1 LVPRFDQPNE
11 EEKEMAVSEPGD
23 NKILI
28 AVRKA
33 VEKHGATQDELIPIL
48 NDVNREVGYIPSVA
62 LDELSQ
68 LLKVPRSQLFSV
80 ASFYRMFS
88 TKPRGRHVIQFCES
102 APCHV
107 AGGREVWNAIQDIIK
122 IKEDET
128 TPDGK
133 WTLLTTSCLGLCAVG
148 PVMLV
153 DDDIYGNVD
162 PSQVPFIL
170 EKYQ

>member
-1 LVPRFDQPNE
+1 LT
-11 EEKEMAVSEPGD
+11 AV
-23 NKILI
+23 K
-28 AVRKA
+28 KA
-33 VEKHGATQDELIPIL
+33 VELHGATQEELIPIL
-48 NDVNREVGYIPSVA
+48 NDINREVGYIPSIA
-62 LDELSQ
+62 LDELNL

-88 TKPRGRHVIQFCES
+88 TKPRGRHVVQFCES

-107 AGGREVWNAIQDIIK
+107 AGGREVWRAIKDTLK
-122 IKEDET
+122 IDEDQT

-162 PSQVPFIL
+162 SSQVPFIL
-170 EKYQ
+170 DKYI